1 MAGTDPTG
9 SFNAATVRTE
19 LEAAMVMGLP
29 NNPIDRPTFR
39 WLTPNDIT
47 PGSPSGNPYDWS
59 TGTAPTEIT
68 DLQVNCAVQYGG
80 DTEDGTVA
88 GVEEA
93 VRAVLTILDTD
104 MATLLAHGGR
114 MPDQVLLAQSIYNMD
129 YFNQEALF
137 DMDVYIL
144 YCTSLDAA

>member
-1 MAGTDPTG
+1 MAGSDPTG
-9 SFNAATVRTE
+9 SFNATIVRAQ
-19 LEAAMVMGLP
+19 LEQAMVMGLP
-29 NNPIDRPTFR
+29 NEPINQPTFR

-59 TGTAPTEIT
+59 SGTPPTEIS

-80 DTEDGTVA
+80 DSEEGTVA

-93 VRAVLTILDTD
+93 VRAQITVLDTD

-114 MPDQVLLAQSIYNMD
+114 MPDQVLLAQSVYNMD
-129 YFNQEALF
+129 YFIQEALF
-137 DMDVYIL
+137 NMDVYIL
-144 YCTSLDAA
+144 YCTALDAD